1 VITTTTKNISVA
13 QSYLGTWS
21 SWYRVD
27 WSEFFYWEKKKCF

>member
-1 VITTTTKNISVA
+1 VA

-27 WSEFFYWEKKKCF
+27 WSEFFYWEKKNVFKFAP